1 MKAAKVIYKK
11 LFSRTGTKPIL
22 GIFENYFELLLHS
35 IAWIYL
41 LLASAFLIIQFK
53 PEEAD
58 KFFENITNA
67 LLFTSFF
74 YLNTYYFIPRWISQK
89 SLGHYLIRLIG
100 IIVLLTGLSF
110 LFGKGYDFA
119 GMSPTVLKQGNKVV
133 FRIPAVLSIL
143 APTLIVSFFY
153 RSVRDWFLMDKKQR
167 ELDELNKQTELLSLK
182 AQLDPHFLFNS
193 LNGLYALALQEK
205 APKVSR
211 YIEELSDLLRY
222 VLYSGKESFIPLSQE
237 IDFLEAYIE
246 LEKRRI
252 EEKHQVTFSVKKGK
266 EADGLTIIPLLLLPF
281 VENAFK
287 YGISSSTQSQIKIE
301 LEIINRELFFSIR
314 NTKHTQQKIQQTGI
328 GIANTQRRL
337 ELSYPQK
344 HQLSI
349 NESATDF
356 NVYLSAKL

>member
-1 MKAAKVIYKK
+1 
-11 LFSRTGTKPIL
+11 
-22 GIFENYFELLLHS
+22 
-35 IAWIYL
+35 
-41 LLASAFLIIQFK
+41 
-53 PEEAD
+53 
-58 KFFENITNA
+58 
-67 LLFTSFF
+67 
-74 YLNTYYFIPRWISQK
+74 
-89 SLGHYLIRLIG
+89 
-100 IIVLLTGLSF
+100 
-110 LFGKGYDFA
+110 
-119 GMSPTVLKQGNKVV
+119 
-133 FRIPAVLSIL
+133 
-143 APTLIVSFFY
+143 
-153 RSVRDWFLMDKKQR
+153 MDKKQK

-205 APKVSR
+205 APKVSG

-266 EADGLTIIPLLLLPF
+266 EADELTIIPLLLLPF